1 MRWLS
6 IDSWSVA
13 GLGRQSLVV
22 FYIVKHLFDLAC
34 QWIIVRFII
43 VVNLSREIQSTIC
56 KMYLLIC
63 LHRASQIILLLSVGM

>member
-34 QWIIVRFII
+34 QLGLFYD
-43 VVNLSREIQSTIC
+43 S
-56 KMYLLIC
+56 
-63 LHRASQIILLLSVGM
+63 